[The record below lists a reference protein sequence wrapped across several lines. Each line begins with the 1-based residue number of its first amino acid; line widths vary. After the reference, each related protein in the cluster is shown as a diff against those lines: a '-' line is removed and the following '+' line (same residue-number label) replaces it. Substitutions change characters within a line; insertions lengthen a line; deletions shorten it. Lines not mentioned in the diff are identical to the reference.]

1 MKLYARYLMMLVCVL
16 LCSATATQAKT
27 PGQKPNIIVIVT
39 DDQAPHTLSTYG
51 NTVCQTPN
59 LDRLAAQGMT
69 LDAAY
74 HMGAW
79 SGAVCLPSR
88 VMLMSGRTLWHI
100 PGGMRW
106 GKHPH
111 LDNPEMVPPNILENT
126 MPAVFN
132 RAGYDTFRTC
142 KAQNSYMAA
151 NALFKTQRDK
161 TMRGRTEADA
171 IKAESIGGSEWH
183 GDQAIE
189 FLDAHQHRGGD
200 VPFLMYYGFSH
211 PHDIRNGP
219 PELVKKYGAANVKQP
234 PTQVNRDA
242 PPLPVSWL
250 PEHPFPNPYGHKR
263 IRDEVSV
270 SGVMSSRTE
279 ATVRN
284 ELGREYACIEAI
296 DVQVGRVLDKLKAM
310 GELDNTYILFTAD
323 HGIAV
328 GRHGLMGKQ
337 NLYEHSWRVPM
348 LAMGPGIKP
357 GSRAPGNVYLLDIL
371 ATICEFAGIDAPPT
385 SEGKSFAPVAWGKRD
400 TVRDVMYGVY
410 SGGDKPGMRA
420 IRWGDWKLI
429 KIDTFNGELRKT
441 QLFNLKENPEELVI
455 EHHDPAVIAKTGNT
469 PKANQRDLAEDPKY
483 LGVRARLEAELL
495 KQMIAHDDPYRFWD
509 QEQAE

>member
-1 MKLYARYLMMLVCVL
+1 MGLFVL
-16 LCSATATQAKT
+16 ALFGGTQAA
-27 PGQKPNIIVIVT
+27 PAEAADRPNVIVIVT
-39 DDQAPHTLSTYG
+39 DDQAPHTLAAYG
-51 NTVCQTPN
+51 NAVCQTPS
-59 LDRLAAQGMT
+59 LDRLAARGMT

-88 VMLMSGRTLWHI
+88 VMIMSGRTLWHS
-100 PGGMRW
+100 PKGMHY

-111 LDNPEMVPPNILENT
+111 LDNPEMVPANVLENT

-142 KAQNSYMAA
+142 KDQNSYMAA
-151 NALFKTQRDK
+151 NKLFKTQHDK
-161 TMRGRTEADA
+161 TMRGGAGT
-171 IKAESIGGSEWH
+171 GGSEGQGEQGSAWH
-183 GDQAIE
+183 GDRAVE
-189 FLDAHQHRGGD
+189 FLEDHAERGGD

-219 PELVKKYGAANVKQP
+219 PELVKKYGARNVKQP
-234 PTQVNRDA
+234 PTEVNPKA

-250 PEHPFPNPYGHKR
+250 PEHPFPNPYGHKGL
-263 IRDEVSV
+263 RDEVRV
-270 SGVMSSRTE
+270 SGVGRSRTE

-296 DVQVGRVLDKLKAM
+296 DTQVGRVLDKLEAM
-310 GELDNTYILFTAD
+310 GELDNTYILFTSD

-348 LAMGPGIKP
+348 LVSGPGIEP

-371 ATICEFAGIDAPPT
+371 ATICDFAGIQQPVT
-385 SEGKSFAPVAWGKRD
+385 NEGKSFAPVALGEKD
-400 TVRDVMYGVY
+400 TVREVMYGVY
-410 SGGDKPGMRA
+410 SGGGKPGMRSL
-420 IRWGDWKLI
+420 RKGDWKLI
-429 KIDTFNGELRKT
+429 KIDTFDGQLRKT
-441 QLFNLKENPEELVI
+441 QLFNLKDNPEELVI
-455 EHHDPAVIAKTGNT
+455 EHHDPAIIAKTGNT
-469 PKANQRDLAEDPKY
+469 PKPNQRNLAEDPKY
-483 LGVRARLEAELL
+483 AEVRAAMEAELL
-495 KQMIAHDDPYRFWD
+495 KQMKAHDDPYRLWD
-509 QEQAE
+509 QPKE

>member
-1 MKLYARYLMMLVCVL
+1 MH
-16 LCSATATQAKT
+16 CSGEVDGASKPVA
-27 PGQKPNIIVIVT
+27 PPNIILIVT

-51 NTVCQTPN
+51 NTVCQTPS

-88 VMLMSGRTLWHI
+88 VMIMSGRTVWRI
-100 PGGMRW
+100 PGGMHW
-106 GKHPH
+106 GKHPN
-111 LDNPEMVPPNILENT
+111 LDNPELVPPNILEHT
-126 MPAVFN
+126 IPAVFN

-171 IKAESIGGSEWH
+171 IRAESIGGSEWH
-183 GDQAIE
+183 GDQAIA
-189 FLDAHQHRGGD
+189 FLEDHSQRGGD

-219 PELVKKYGAANVKQP
+219 ADLLDKYGAYNAKTP
-234 PTQVNRDA
+234 PTEVNPQA

-250 PEHPFPNPYGHKR
+250 PEHPFANPHGHTR
-263 IRDEVSV
+263 IRDEIHV
-270 SGVMSSRTE
+270 SGVERSRTE

-296 DVQVGRVLDKLKAM
+296 DIQIGRVLDKLEAM
-310 GELDNTYILFTAD
+310 EELDNTYIIFTAD

-337 NLYEHSWRVPM
+337 NLYEHSLRVPM
-348 LAMGPGIKP
+348 LVMGPGIEP
-357 GSRAPGNVYLLDIL
+357 GIRAMGNVYLLDLL
-371 ATICEFAGIDAPPT
+371 ATMCEFAGIDAPPT
-385 SEGKSFAPVAWGKRD
+385 NEGKSFAPVVWGKTRA
-400 TVRDVMYGVY
+400 VRDVLYGVY
-410 SGGDKPGMRA
+410 SGGTKPGMRSL
-420 IRWGDWKLI
+420 RKGDWKLI
-429 KIDTFNGELRKT
+429 KIDAFDGQLRKT
-441 QLFNLKENPEELVI
+441 QLFNLADNPHELLI
-455 EHHDPAVIAKTGNT
+455 EHHDPAVVALTGNK
-469 PKANQRDLAEDPKY
+469 PEPSQRDLADDPRYAAK
-483 LGVRARLEAELL
+483 RAELEALL
-495 KQMIAHDDPYRFWD
+495 YAEMQRLDDPYRLWD
-509 QEQAE
+509 QPDD

>member
-1 MKLYARYLMMLVCVL
+1 MKRLACIAL
-16 LCSATATQAKT
+16 LLAPALLACNTGAASEGPK
-27 PGQKPNIIVIVT
+27 PRPNIIVIVT
-39 DDQAPHTLSTYG
+39 DDQAPHTLAAYG
-51 NTVCQTPN
+51 NTVCQTPT
-59 LDRLAAQGMT
+59 LDRIAKQGMT

-88 VMLMSGRTLWHI
+88 VMIMSGRTVWHI
-100 PGGMRW
+100 PGGMHY

-111 LDNPEMVPPNILENT
+111 LDNPEMVPPNVLENT
-126 MPAVFN
+126 MPTVFN

-142 KAQNSYMAA
+142 KDQNSYMDA
-151 NALFKTQRDK
+151 NALFKTRHDK
-161 TMRGRTEADA
+161 TVRGRTEEDA
-171 IKAESIGGSEWH
+171 IKAEAIGGSDWH
-183 GDQAIE
+183 GDRAVE
-189 FLDAHQHRGGD
+189 FLNDHEQRGGD

-219 PELVKKYGAANVKQP
+219 PELVKKYGAVNTKTP
-234 PTQVNRDA
+234 PTEVNPDA

-263 IRDEVSV
+263 IRDEASV
-270 SGVMSSRTE
+270 SGVGQSRTE

-296 DVQVGRVLDKLKAM
+296 DTQIGRVLDKLEAM

-348 LAMGPGIKP
+348 LVMGPGIEP

-371 ATICEFAGIDAPPT
+371 ATICDFAGIEQPVT
-385 SEGKSFAPVAWGKRD
+385 NEGKSFAPVAWGSKD
-400 TVRDVMYGVY
+400 TVRDAVYGVY
-410 SGGDKPGMRA
+410 SGGTKPGMRSV
-420 IRWGDWKLI
+420 RVGDWKLI
-429 KIDTFNGELRKT
+429 KIDVFDGELRKT
-441 QLFNLKENPEELVI
+441 QMFNLKDNPEELVI
-455 EHHDPAVIAKTGNT
+455 EHHAPEVVARTGNT
-469 PKANQRDLAEDPKY
+469 PKPNQRDLGEDPAFKQK
-483 LGVRARLEAELL
+483 RAELEAELL
-495 KQMIAHDDPYRFWD
+495 RQMQLHDDPYRLWD
-509 QEQAE
+509 QPAE